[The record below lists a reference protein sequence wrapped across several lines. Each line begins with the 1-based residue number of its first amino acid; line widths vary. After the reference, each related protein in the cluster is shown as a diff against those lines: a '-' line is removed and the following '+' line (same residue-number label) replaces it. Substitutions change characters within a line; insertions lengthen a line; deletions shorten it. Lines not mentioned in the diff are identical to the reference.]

1 MALWNTFTWSD
12 GTLWADAYGSG
23 STFTSFIDRLAYWV
37 SVKVTH
43 TNSPSPGSLAALTIQ
58 DIRAEVE
65 LGAQLPRRFEAV
77 IDRNTNTQRTSVKV
91 QQTSTALTTTAFTI
105 DRIHML
111 ASQRSRNQP
120 TK

>member
-23 STFTSFIDRLAYWV
+23 NTFTSFIDRLAYWV

-58 DIRAEVE
+58 NLSAEVE
-65 LGAQLPRRFEAV
+65 PGAQLPRRFEAI
-77 IDRNTNTQRTSVKV
+77 IDVNSNTHRASVKV
-91 QQTSTALTTTAFTI
+91 NQTSSGVTTTAFTI

-111 ASQRSRNQP
+111 ASQRSRSQP